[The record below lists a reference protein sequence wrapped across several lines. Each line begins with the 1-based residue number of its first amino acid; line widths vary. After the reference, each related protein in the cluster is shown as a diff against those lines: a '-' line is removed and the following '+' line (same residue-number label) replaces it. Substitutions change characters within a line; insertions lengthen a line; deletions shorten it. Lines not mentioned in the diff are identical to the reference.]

1 MNKIILG
8 IIIIL
13 FFITGCGHHTFYYI
27 FTDKGTDAHFV
38 RMRGNKLSG
47 GICLI
52 ELDAQRFEKK
62 DQVSYSLFIVY
73 AGPFFINIKSGKS
86 LVLIIDD
93 QRHEISGKGSE
104 SHRNIV
110 SPGLVEEK
118 AYYHDI
124 EPDFM
129 RKLAYAK
136 KIEVEVIGSTDVIKR
151 YFEEKNLSNLKE
163 FYNHYTDTVVVAS
176 HNF

>member
-1 MNKIILG
+1 M
-8 IIIIL
+8 
-13 FFITGCGHHTFYYI
+13 
-27 FTDKGTDAHFV
+27 
-38 RMRGNKLSG
+38 
-47 GICLI
+47 
-52 ELDAQRFEKK
+52 
-62 DQVSYSLFIVY
+62 
-73 AGPFFINIKSGKS
+73 
-86 LVLIIDD
+86 
-93 QRHEISGKGSE
+93 
-104 SHRNIV
+104 